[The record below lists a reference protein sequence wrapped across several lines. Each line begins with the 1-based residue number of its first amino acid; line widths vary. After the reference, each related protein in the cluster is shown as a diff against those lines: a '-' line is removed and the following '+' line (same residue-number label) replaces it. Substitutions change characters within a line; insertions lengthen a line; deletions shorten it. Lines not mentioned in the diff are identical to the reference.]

1 MGSLDRHIDITP
13 GIAGGRP
20 RIAGCRITVRN
31 IAVWHDHLG
40 KSADEIAAEYDLSLA
55 DIYAALAYYFDHQA
69 EIDREIEESEK
80 FLGIMRSNTSS
91 KLKAKLR
98 EKAGKMSGHVE
109 YL

>member
-1 MGSLDRHIDITP
+1 MGSLDRHIDVTP

-20 RIAGCRITVRN
+20 RIAGRRITVRN
-31 IAVWHDHLG
+31 IAVWHDHMG

-80 FLGIMRSNTSS
+80 FLGIMRKNTSS

-98 EKAGKMSGHVE
+98 ENSTA
-109 YL
+109 